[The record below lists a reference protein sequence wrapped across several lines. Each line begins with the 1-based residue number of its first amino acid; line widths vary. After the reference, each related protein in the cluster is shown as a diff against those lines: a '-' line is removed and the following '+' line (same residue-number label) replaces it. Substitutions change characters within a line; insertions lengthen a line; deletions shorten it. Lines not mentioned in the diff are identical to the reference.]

1 MKKEKLKNDLP
12 QMDKDSLITITGYAE
27 KKDCAYRTVKKILN
41 AFPVEMVEGKYKLND
56 LENSYNNYYKNRI
69 EKQKAQEKEKK
80 EKEKLI
86 NSGVLKISQIIEKT
100 GIKRETLVRLVRV
113 KKELKGKK
121 INNIFYYT
129 KEQVQLIKDYLNSGK
144 QYDEFYIDHVG
155 GIKIDDLTKEQYK
168 MLNKDKKI
176 QYSGRYGYVL
186 KKDLKA

>member
-1 MKKEKLKNDLP
+1 MKKEKLKNDLL

-41 AFPVEMVEGKYKLND
+41 AFPVEMVEGKYKLSD

-129 KEQVQLIKDYLNSGK
+129 KEQVQLIEDYLNSGK